1 VYSTVP
7 DQAVMKHDACTENP
21 RVSVIVPAYNT
32 AHLIKDCLDS
42 VLGQSFRDFELIVVN
57 DGSPDT
63 ATLETVLQPY
73 LGKIVYLRED
83 NKRAAGARNT
93 AIRRARGEFLA
104 FVDSDDSWFPDHLA
118 CQMRLFEEDPELDM
132 VYADALQLCDAKAK
146 KTFMEDCP
154 SQGPVSF
161 DALVVERCQIP
172 ISTVVARKDAVV
184 RAGMFDESL
193 ARCDDYDM
201 WLRSSL
207 HGAKIA
213 YRRTVQA
220 RLNVGRAD
228 SLGQSRSKMMEAY
241 WRILDKIGQTPQLS
255 DSERTLVHNRAAEI
269 RARYLLEEGK
279 QQLLE
284 RHPERARELF
294 AEANLNLRLPKLR
307 VAIRGLEVAPQAT
320 SKLIFIWN
328 RFRNAVPRKSS

>member
-1 VYSTVP
+1 
-7 DQAVMKHDACTENP
+7 MKHNPSPESP
-21 RVSVIVPAYNT
+21 RVSVIIPAYNT
-32 AHLIKDCLDS
+32 AHLIADCLDS
-42 VLGQSFRDFELIVVN
+42 VFGQSFRDFEVIVVN

-73 LGKIVYLRED
+73 LEKIVYVRQD

-93 AIRRARGEFLA
+93 AIRQARGEFLA
-104 FVDSDDSWFPDHLA
+104 FVDSDDSWLPDHLA
-118 CQMRLFEEDPELDM
+118 DQMNLFEQDPELEM
-132 VYADALQLCDAKAK
+132 VYSDALQLCDAKGQ
-146 KTFMEDCP
+146 KTFMEECP
-154 SQGPVSF
+154 SKGPVSF

-172 ISTVVARKDAVV
+172 ISTVVARKDAIV

-201 WLRSSL
+201 WLRTAL

-213 YRRTVQA
+213 YHRSVQA

-241 WRILDKIGQTPQLS
+241 WRILEKIGQAPQLN
-255 DSERTLVHNRAAEI
+255 DAERTLVHSRAAEI

-279 QQLLE
+279 HQLRE

-294 AEANLNLRLPKLR
+294 AEANLHLRLPKLR

-320 SKLIFIWN
+320 SKLISVWN